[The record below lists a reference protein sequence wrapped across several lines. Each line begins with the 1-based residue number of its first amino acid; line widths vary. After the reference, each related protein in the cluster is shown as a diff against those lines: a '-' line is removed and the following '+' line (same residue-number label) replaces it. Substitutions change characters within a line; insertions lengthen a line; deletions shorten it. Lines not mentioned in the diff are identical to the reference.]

1 MARGRRK
8 KTGADATG
16 AGPIA
21 LDPVDLLAGLGSGL
35 ELQVDDVPAGIDP
48 DAPDTSVPASTTVS
62 DTGRLIRSGDGTIR
76 RLIRT
81 RVLRPSGTSSGRVDA
96 GTDRAGVLPRTPDKP
111 GE

>member
-1 MARGRRK
+1 MAGRRK
-8 KTGADATG
+8 KTGADVTG

-35 ELQVDDVPAGIDP
+35 ELQVDDLPAGIDP
-48 DAPDTSVPASTTVS
+48 DAPDTALPASTTVS

-81 RVLRPSGTSSGRVDA
+81 RVLRPSGTSSARVDA
-96 GTDRAGVLPRTPDKP
+96 ERERAGVVPRSREKP

>member
-1 MARGRRK
+1 MGRRK
-8 KTGADATG
+8 KTGADVTG

-21 LDPVDLLAGLGSGL
+21 LDPVELLAGLGSGL
-35 ELQVDDVPAGIDP
+35 ELQVDDLPAGIDP
-48 DAPDTSVPASTTVS
+48 EAPDTPVPASTTVS

-81 RVLRPSGTSSGRVDA
+81 RVLRPSGTSSDRVGA
-96 GTDRAGVLPRTPDKP
+96 GMDRAGVVPRSRQKP